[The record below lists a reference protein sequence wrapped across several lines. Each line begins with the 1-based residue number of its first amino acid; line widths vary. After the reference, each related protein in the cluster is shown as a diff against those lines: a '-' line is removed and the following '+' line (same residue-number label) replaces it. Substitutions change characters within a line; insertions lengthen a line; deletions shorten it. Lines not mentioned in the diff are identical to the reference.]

1 MVRILRRTG
10 EIAREEIKRELI
22 VTCNEM
28 IGRVLVNDPLRIES
42 IDKSLRLSGQSGA
55 SVGQTLS
62 VGYVFLMSVLNRGNN
77 DLPLVVDSPA
87 NPIDAGVRRRIGALI
102 PKLTKQFVGF
112 TINTEREGFVPALQS
127 ASDDVRYLTMFR
139 RTAGTERLMSGVPA
153 DRAVVTDGSVL
164 VNDRAFFEK
173 FDLEEEV

>member
-1 MVRILRRTG
+1 
-10 EIAREEIKRELI
+10 
-22 VTCNEM
+22 
-28 IGRVLVNDPLRIES
+28 
-42 IDKSLRLSGQSGA
+42 
-55 SVGQTLS
+55 
-62 VGYVFLMSVLNRGNN
+62 
-77 DLPLVVDSPA
+77 VDSPA

-139 RTAGTERLMSGVPA
+139 RTVGTERLMSGVPA